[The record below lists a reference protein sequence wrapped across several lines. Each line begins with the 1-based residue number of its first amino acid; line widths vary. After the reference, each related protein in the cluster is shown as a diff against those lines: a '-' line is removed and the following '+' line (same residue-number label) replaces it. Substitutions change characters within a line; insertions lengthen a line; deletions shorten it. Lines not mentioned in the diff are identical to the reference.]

1 MKKFEKINFLRSKKK
16 EKISSINSYTNIINY
31 SIVTFDKRVAFSNKS
46 RTTRIEKATPSY
58 FELIINS

>member
-1 MKKFEKINFLRSKKK
+1 MD
-16 EKISSINSYTNIINY
+16 SYTNKINY